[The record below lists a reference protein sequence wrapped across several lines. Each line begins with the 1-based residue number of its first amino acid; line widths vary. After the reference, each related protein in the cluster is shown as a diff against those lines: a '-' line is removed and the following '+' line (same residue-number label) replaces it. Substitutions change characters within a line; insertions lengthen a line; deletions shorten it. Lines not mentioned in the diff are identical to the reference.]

1 MNNKIK
7 QFLRF
12 QNASRS
18 RRWVRRN
25 RRIWPN
31 PIGQRSFERRWNN
44 VQGRFFQ
51 LSLSFDSY
59 IRWFDS
65 FSILSVD
72 DLTFISSFIRFFSI
86 LVFYLNLKFDFFHL
100 ILSFDSFIWFLCWM
114 FLGFDRRWVWRERR
128 LSRTKRNDGNW
139 GRRSQEKHLP

>member
-1 MNNKIK
+1 MNNKIS

-44 VQGRFFQ
+44 VQGRLFQ
-51 LSLSFDSY
+51 LSLSFDSF
-59 IRWFDS
+59 IWVFN
-65 FSILSVD
+65 SILSFNS
-72 DLTFISSFIRFFSI
+72 LFQ
-86 LVFYLNLKFDFFHL
+86 LFHL
-100 ILSFDSFIWFLCWM
+100 ILSFDSFIWFLRLM
-114 FLGFDRRWVWRERR
+114 FLGFDRRWVWRKRR
-128 LSRTKRNDGNW
+128 LSRSKRNDGNW
-139 GRRSQEKHLP
+139 GRRSQEKHLPKVVPW